1 MKSFFIPDSS
11 AVQEVPTDQVGALV
25 RDPKGELTL
34 QPGQPLVVEAQVV
47 NPQQGGVH
55 DRRRDLPAVLPQAAH
70 RLQL

>member
-1 MKSFFIPDSS
+1 MKSFFIPDGS
-11 AVQEVPTDQVGALV
+11 AVQEVPTDQVGVLV

-34 QPGQPLVVEAQVV
+34 QPRQPLVVEAQVV

-55 DRRRDLPAVLPQAAH
+55 DRQRDLPAVLPQAAH